1 MKINPFMIAVPAALL
16 LLKGGSI
23 VYNASRLNFY
33 VAKLVPRL
41 QGITPVI
48 DIYIGIQNPTG
59 GTFTIQSV
67 SGKVYVNQNYMGDLS
82 SFTLT
87 TVKPN
92 AQTFFVAS
100 VRMSLVGLAS
110 EVYNAIS
117 EGLSTVTFNMKFN
130 GTVNVNGVPVPVA
143 LGYRII

>member
-1 MKINPFMIAVPAALL
+1 MKINPLFIAAPVALL
-16 LLKGGSI
+16 LLKGGSVI
-23 VYNASRLNFY
+23 YNASRLNFY
-33 VAKLVPRL
+33 IAKLVPRL

-48 DIYIGIQNPTG
+48 DIYVGVQNPTG
-59 GTFTIQSV
+59 GTFTVQSV
-67 SGKVYVNQNYMGDLS
+67 AGKVYVNENYLGDLS

-92 AQTFFVAS
+92 QQTFFVATL
-100 VRMSLVGLAS
+100 RMSLIGLAS
-110 EVYNAIS
+110 EVYNAIT

-130 GTVNVNGVPVPVA
+130 GTVNVNSVPVPVA

>member
-16 LLKGGSI
+16 LLKGGSVI
-23 VYNASRLNFY
+23 YNASRLNFY

-48 DIYIGIQNPTG
+48 DIYIGVQNPTN
-59 GTFTIQSV
+59 GTFTIQSAA
-67 SGKVYVNQNYMGDLS
+67 GKVYVNENYLGDLS
-82 SFTLT
+82 SFSLT
-87 TVKPN
+87 SVKPN
-92 AQTFFVAS
+92 AQTFFVCTL
-100 VRMSLVGLAS
+100 RMSLVGLAS

-117 EGLSTVTFNMKFN
+117 EGLSTVTFNLKFN
-130 GTVNVNGVPVPVA
+130 GTVNVNYVPVPVA

>member
-1 MKINPFMIAVPAALL
+1 MKINPLLIAAPVVLL

-48 DIYIGIQNPTG
+48 DIYIGVQNPTG
-59 GTFTIQSV
+59 GTFTVQSAA
-67 SGKVYVNQNYMGDLS
+67 GKVYVNENYLGDLS
-82 SFTLT
+82 SFALT
-87 TVKPN
+87 TIKPN
-92 AQTFFVAS
+92 AQTFFIAS
-100 VRMSLVGLAS
+100 VRMGLIGLAQ

-143 LGYRII
+143 LSYRII